1 MEEEPLLHK
10 EKVAREKKYIKQ
22 GGGGGEQGEL
32 EKSLLTVEPL
42 YEEHKF
48 PKD

>member
-1 MEEEPLLHK
+1 MLHK
-10 EKVAREKKYIKQ
+10 EKVARRKKILKKGGG

>member
-1 MEEEPLLHK
+1 MLHK
-10 EKVAREKKYIKQ
+10 EKVARRKKILKK
-22 GGGGGEQGEL
+22 GGGGVVGGGEQGEL

>member
-1 MEEEPLLHK
+1 MLHK
-10 EKVAREKKYIKQ
+10 EKVAREKKNIKQ
-22 GGGGGEQGEL
+22 GGGGEQGEL

>member
-1 MEEEPLLHK
+1 MLHK
-10 EKVAREKKYIKQ
+10 EKVARRKKILKKE
-22 GGGGGEQGEL
+22 GGGLGGEEGEL

>member
-1 MEEEPLLHK
+1 MLHK
-10 EKVAREKKYIKQ
+10 EKVARRKKILKRGGG